1 MRTTLIMFAILLLVL
16 TLLSTFGGSISF
28 QKEPF
33 FADEEEEVVMP
44 PVPPP
49 VEPVQSIPSNPV
61 TGEKPPIS
69 ASDNLAALGDLPD
82 LAEMNGG
89 VPEPF
94 TQEEK
99 HKEQFA
105 PF

>member
-33 FADEEEEVVMP
+33 FADEEEVVMP

-61 TGEKPPIS
+61 TGEQPPIS
-69 ASDNLAALGDLPD
+69 TSDNLAALGDLPD